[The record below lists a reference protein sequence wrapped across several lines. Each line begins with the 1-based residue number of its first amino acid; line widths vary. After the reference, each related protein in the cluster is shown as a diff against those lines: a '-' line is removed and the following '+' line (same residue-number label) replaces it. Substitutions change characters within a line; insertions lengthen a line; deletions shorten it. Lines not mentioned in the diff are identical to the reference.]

1 MSICLTN
8 DGAHENI
15 EHSKSKSEQAMLRTH
30 AFMPKKKKKR
40 ENKNAA
46 HTCVHAYKRT
56 LTHMYTHTH
65 TLMCLPY
72 ISALYRHGNLPFH
85 GPTRKEAQRALYVSA
100 LYVCLI
106 CRPYIRTDIYHS
118 TGLLARRHNV
128 PYMCLPYRCLP
139 YMSALNRYGHLPFHG
154 PTRKEAQQQTFA
166 KLQQQLLVC
175 TQALEQTRCVCVCV
189 CVVRV
194 CTYIHAHTHHTHTH
208 THTHACM
215 HAYTCIHTRA
225 HTICRIICINAC
237 MCICTHTH
245 THTHAHTHTQR
256 HIHILSGALPSH

>member
-1 MSICLTN
+1 MVLMKILNILSQSLNKQCCAHMRLCL
-8 DGAHENI
+8 
-15 EHSKSKSEQAMLRTH
+15 
-30 AFMPKKKKKR
+30 KKKKKR
-40 ENKNAA
+40 EKKIAA

-100 LYVCLI
+100 LYVSALYVGLIYVRTSTIPRAYSQGGTTCLICVCLIYVCLI
-106 CRPYIRTDIYHS
+106 CRPYIGTDIYHS

-189 CVVRV
+189 CVWCV
-194 CTYIHAHTHHTHTH
+194 CAHIYMHTRTTHTH
-208 THTHACM
+208 THTHMHACM
-215 HAYTCIHTRA
+215 HIHVYTRA
-225 HTICRIICINAC
+225 HT
-237 MCICTHTH
+237 
-245 THTHAHTHTQR
+245 QYVV
-256 HIHILSGALPSH
+256 LYV